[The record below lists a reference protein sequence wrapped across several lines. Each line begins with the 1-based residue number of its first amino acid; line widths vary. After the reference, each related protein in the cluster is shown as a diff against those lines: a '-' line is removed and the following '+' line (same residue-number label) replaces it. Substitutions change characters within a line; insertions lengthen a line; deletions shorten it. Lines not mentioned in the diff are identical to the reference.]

1 MEKVSYGTKEN
12 VIASVKFMI
21 VKVLAV
27 EQYVKMNVVSAVV
40 LVLISVKVIVIALV
54 TSWIVIKFVVVHL

>member
-27 EQYVKMNVVSAVV
+27 EQYVKITAVFAVV
-40 LVLISVKVIVIALV
+40 LV
-54 TSWIVIKFVVVHL
+54 